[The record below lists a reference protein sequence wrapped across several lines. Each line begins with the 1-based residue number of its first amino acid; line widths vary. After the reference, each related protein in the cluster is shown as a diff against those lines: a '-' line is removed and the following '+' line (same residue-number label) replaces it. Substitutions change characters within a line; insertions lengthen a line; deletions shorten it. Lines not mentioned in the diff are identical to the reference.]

1 MKQTI
6 DALSAGGA
14 RRAGLRQRA
23 QSSEA
28 GQARAASFAPELVL
42 PEQS

>member
-6 DALSAGGA
+6 DALTTEVN
-14 RRAGLRQRA
+14 RAQEYVKRA

-28 GQARAASFAPELVL
+28 GQARAAAIAPELLL
-42 PEQS
+42 PGQS